1 MHGKNMVHFECCA
14 KEMEFF
20 HSNLKRERPALNIPG
35 DTCKVC
41 KITHAKDPN
50 ICFHRFPANAA
61 QRDKRLSMFKLD
73 ESEAKPYFA
82 LHCRCF
88 PGRNSTRP
96 TSEFKDV
103 FSSPKGI
110 PRDKRVRAR
119 EASLL
124 RKPISKP
131 RQGADQ
137 LHQLLFCPP
146 HPWPL
151 HVCHLLHL
159 LAKLCT
165 SLHLFKSCWIATAA
179 PYLQC
184 TPVEINHG
192 VFIEL
197 LALIHRQRIHHFSAG
212 TLCPSKVLLN
222 AAAGMSRSSSSTLG
236 NSA

>member
-1 MHGKNMVHFECCA
+1 MVH
-14 KEMEFF
+14 
-20 HSNLKRERPALNIPG
+20 
-35 DTCKVC
+35 

-50 ICFHRFPANAA
+50 ICFHRFPADAA

-96 TSEFKDV
+96 TSEFKEV

-137 LHQLLFCPP
+137 LHQLLFCPS

-151 HVCHLLHL
+151 CHLLHL

-184 TPVEINHG
+184 TPG
-192 VFIEL
+192 DQSWCL
-197 LALIHRQRIHHFSAG
+197 HR
-212 TLCPSKVLLN
+212 
-222 AAAGMSRSSSSTLG
+222 TLG
-236 NSA
+236 FDTPTEDPSLQRWDFMPFKSIAQCCCWNVTLVQLHPW